1 MPASIGVASG
11 TLFPWIGWAI
21 WKARNRLVFDGF
33 AASPE
38 ETLSSA
44 IRLAREWS
52 KDSKPETSGQIRN
65 RRVELPTPNGAT
77 IVRSDA
83 AWSGDGNVAGLGW
96 IIFDPTRHKEFQR
109 RMEYIASPL
118 MAEGH

>member
-77 IVRSDA
+77 IVRLDA
-83 AWSGDGNVAGLGW
+83 AWSGDGNVAGK
-96 IIFDPTRHKEFQR
+96 IILQQQLVLVTLLAVSCTVHCDC
-109 RMEYIASPL
+109 I
-118 MAEGH
+118 